1 MQGLGNGLSDADRHV
16 EALSVREAELSVE
29 RRLGASEESI
39 LITQNNLAIS
49 YKNTGR
55 LEECLSL
62 RREVYSGRLALS
74 GEQHRDTLAAA
85 LNLSVSLVRF
95 GETGLQHFEEGLS
108 LLRRTIPM
116 ARGALGHGDLLTLQM
131 SLDYAYT
138 LYKYP
143 GATLDD
149 RREAVTM
156 LEDIEPIAR
165 RVLGGAHPTT
175 SAIEHDLRAARAA
188 LRAREQPSE
197 PENA

>member
-1 MQGLGNGLSDADRHV
+1 
-16 EALSVREAELSVE
+16 
-29 RRLGASEESI
+29 
-39 LITQNNLAIS
+39 
-49 YKNTGR
+49 
-55 LEECLSL
+55 
-62 RREVYSGRLALS
+62 
-74 GEQHRDTLAAA
+74 
-85 LNLSVSLVRF
+85 
-95 GETGLQHFEEGLS
+95 
-108 LLRRTIPM
+108 M